1 MCDKVMEE
9 AVVKLEEAG
18 YTRSSVK
25 VIGKPSV
32 PSDF

>member
-1 MCDKVMEE
+1 MCDKVIDE
-9 AVVKLEEAG
+9 AVTKLEEAG

-25 VIGKPSV
+25 VIGEPSF